1 MTVENTSTPVEIAL
15 REVDPLDVVER
26 AEVVVILGEF
36 TEIPD
41 SMKFELLSK
50 LNNWNNKEETKEQFR
65 KLLSSVPVQLVRA
78 KIWHFLSLNS
88 IQVNT
93 SNARYG
99 TLLQYAVKED
109 NPDFVRILMDGG
121 FVSCLNNG
129 IHNDKILGRW

>member
-1 MTVENTSTPVEIAL
+1 MPSLSRKLIFKTTYGRVDPCAVTVENTSTPVEIAL

-41 SMKFELLSK
+41 SVKFELLSK

-78 KIWHFLSLNS
+78 NI
-88 IQVNT
+88 
-93 SNARYG
+93 
-99 TLLQYAVKED
+99 
-109 NPDFVRILMDGG
+109 
-121 FVSCLNNG
+121 
-129 IHNDKILGRW
+129 